1 MYSFTPAVSGN
12 PGILSEQKST
22 NAWFACATT
31 GVVGQSVSSRSNV
44 MTSTPDDDDDVAD
57 AATRADARRDDERA
71 TARRAR
77 RGHDVAAA
85 RATPRA
91 AAKDVDIPDVG
102 RERALERVDDDDDDV
117 DRLLSATTGR
127 TTKTR
132 IPTPS
137 AMTRGVAPA
146 SGIVP
151 RALRA
156 SSSSASRRATSTRA
170 RDVVVATASSDA
182 SRTFLRSRRRV
193 GHHHHH
199 RRHHGSRVVVVVAA
213 AVDASPRAMPRRRA
227 AARTPTVSSRAVVAS
242 ASTAAADAN
251 APLFPHLDLDFRAR
265 VSPAELARC
274 VAAAAVVTAVCA
286 LASTRHPLARALLA
300 TTPRAVRVA
309 WALATFVV
317 ALFVARWLALEAKE
331 QARLVAAEDAADEDS
346 AFAAVD
352 GVGIVHYKLRAPNND
367 AKDENDASSRD
378 VATVVSCVHGFGAN
392 AYSFER
398 ATAAPLADAL
408 NAVVVAHD
416 SPGFGLTERP
426 RDLRAYTPRANA
438 KVCRAM
444 LRLAEAK
451 AEDATG
457 SRTPLRRVHI
467 LHWSPYDRVGVVN
480 ADP

>member
-1 MYSFTPAVSGN
+1 
-12 PGILSEQKST
+12 
-22 NAWFACATT
+22 
-31 GVVGQSVSSRSNV
+31 
-44 MTSTPDDDDDVAD
+44 
-57 AATRADARRDDERA
+57 
-71 TARRAR
+71 
-77 RGHDVAAA
+77 
-85 RATPRA
+85 
-91 AAKDVDIPDVG
+91 
-102 RERALERVDDDDDDV
+102 
-117 DRLLSATTGR
+117 
-127 TTKTR
+127 
-132 IPTPS
+132 
-137 AMTRGVAPA
+137 
-146 SGIVP
+146 
-151 RALRA
+151 
-156 SSSSASRRATSTRA
+156 
-170 RDVVVATASSDA
+170 
-182 SRTFLRSRRRV
+182 
-193 GHHHHH
+193 
-199 RRHHGSRVVVVVAA
+199 
-213 AVDASPRAMPRRRA
+213 MPRRRA
-227 AARTPTVSSRAVVAS
+227 AARTPTASSRAVVAS

-352 GVGIVHYKLRAPNND
+352 GVGIVHYKIRAPNND

-398 ATAAPLADAL
+398 ATMAPLADAL

-457 SRTPLRRVHI
+457 SRTPMRRVLSHTGP
-467 LHWSPYDRVGVVN
+467 HTTPFAW
-480 ADP
+480 